1 MEQARTQPR
10 LGDNCR
16 IVTVTVDLVNDPRN
30 LRAERQRKARAQQRQ
45 AAARR
50 RKRLRTLCG
59 WLSFLSFVAAY
70 GYVAWIEG
78 GGDLLRGT
86 IYAFISIGLFALFGT
101 LNGAMVW

>member
-1 MEQARTQPR
+1 MEEVRTQPR
-10 LGDNCR
+10 LGNNCR

-30 LRAERQRKARAQQRQ
+30 LRAERQRKARAQQRR
-45 AAARR
+45 AVRR

-59 WLSFLSFVAAY
+59 WLSFLSFVAAF
-70 GYVAWIEG
+70 GCVAWIEG